1 MRILVIGGGIAGL
14 ATAIALEQAG
24 LEPLVLEQSPRL
36 SEIGSGIGIQPNG
49 IRVLKTLGRPT
60 TSSGRACE

>member
-24 LEPLVLEQSPRL
+24 LEPLVLEQSP
-36 SEIGSGIGIQPNG
+36 GSPRSDPASASNRTG
-49 IRVLKTLGRPT
+49 
-60 TSSGRACE
+60 SAC